1 MSTYLKIVSEMLK
14 SHMTE
19 LQKLDNKKPKTFKQ
33 KVDKET
39 RRLYLRT
46 KCQSIAEITINTI
59 RIP

>member
-1 MSTYLKIVSEMLK
+1 MLK
-14 SHMTE
+14 AHMTE

-39 RRLYLRT
+39 RQLYLRV
-46 KCQSIAEITINTI
+46 KCQSIADIIKATI